1 MSTARRHTARWLR
14 LASQGDTP
22 RLSRGLVNALDRIDP
37 VQLREMAV
45 EQRMEPW
52 IVAALDEAGCGA
64 VADSSGLRTAALHR
78 ALLGLQL
85 EHELGALLATLDQH
99 SVPSILLKGPA
110 VAVRYYP
117 RPELRPYGDI
127 DLLVRDADEECA
139 HEILESRGFELTGGG
154 HDDPLHHDHAKFQS
168 IFQRR
173 DGCVVEIHRDHLQ
186 IGLRPLSLD
195 EVWHRAQPAPGGLA
209 ARVLDDHD
217 QFVLLAVHLQ
227 RHNFERLVWF
237 KDLDLMV
244 RRVAFDWRRIES
256 IARVEGCLSSV
267 GYVLSLLA
275 DVLGTPLPEGARAIV
290 AKRGLFDRASQ
301 ALLWPRSRVL
311 SLEPHRQWRLRRAV
325 QFAPETGVLRGGLPS
340 LLTWGRRGAK
350 ARVLFAAITHRDPH
364 GEHHG

>member
-1 MSTARRHTARWLR
+1 MSADRRRTAQWLR
-14 LASQGDTP
+14 IASQGDTP
-22 RLSRGLVNALDRIDP
+22 RLSRGLVTALDRLDTR
-37 VQLREMAV
+37 QLCEIAV

-52 IVAALDEAGCGA
+52 IVAALDAAGRSA
-64 VADSSGLRTAALHR
+64 VADSSGLRAAALRR

-85 EHELGALLATLDQH
+85 EHELRALLKTFDQCAI
-99 SVPSILLKGPA
+99 PSILLKGPA
-110 VAVRYYP
+110 VAARYYP

-127 DLLVRDADEECA
+127 DLLVRDTDEERA
-139 HEILESRGFELTGGG
+139 HELLEARGFTLTGGG

-168 IFQRR
+168 IFERS
-173 DGCVVEIHRDHLQ
+173 DGCIVELHRDHLQ
-186 IGLRPLSLD
+186 IGLRPLTLD

-244 RRVAFDWRRIES
+244 RRVAFDWTRIEA
-256 IARVEGCLSSV
+256 IAATEGCLSSV

-290 AKRGLFDRASQ
+290 SRRGLLDRTTQS
-301 ALLWPRSRVL
+301 LLWPRSRVL

-325 QFAPETGVLRGGLPS
+325 QFAPETGLLRGGLPS

-350 ARVLFAAITHRDPH
+350 ARVLLAAIAHRDHPR
-364 GEHHG
+364 

>member
-1 MSTARRHTARWLR
+1 MSTSRRRTAQWLR
-14 LASQGDTP
+14 IASQGESP
-22 RLSRGLVNALDRIDP
+22 RLGRGLLAALD
-37 VQLREMAV
+37 QLDVTELCELAV
-45 EQRMEPW
+45 EHRMEPW
-52 IVAALDEAGCGA
+52 LVGALDGAGCGA
-64 VADSSGLRTAALHR
+64 IADHSGLRAAALRR

-85 EHELGALLATLDQH
+85 EHELRALLTTFDEC
-99 SVPSILLKGPA
+99 SIPSILLKGPA
-110 VAVRYYP
+110 VAARYYP

-127 DLLVRDADEECA
+127 DLLVRDTDEERA
-139 HEILESRGFELTGGG
+139 HALLEARGFELTGGG

-168 IFQRR
+168 IFERR
-173 DGCVVEIHRDHLQ
+173 DGCIVELHRDHLQ

-256 IARVEGCLSSV
+256 IARMEGCLSSV
-267 GYVLSLLA
+267 GYVLSLLT

-290 AKRGLFDRASQ
+290 SKRGLLDRTTQS
-301 ALLWPRSRVL
+301 LLWPRSRVL
-311 SLEPHRQWRLRRAV
+311 SLEPHRRWRLRRAV

-350 ARVLFAAITHRDPH
+350 ARVLLAAIAHRDH
-364 GEHHG
+364 AK

>member
-1 MSTARRHTARWLR
+1 MGVKRRHLAQWLR
-14 LASQGDTP
+14 LASAGESP
-22 RLSRGLVNALDRIDP
+22 HLGRGLVAALDRLDHA
-37 VQLREMAV
+37 QLRDIAI

-52 IVAALDEAGCGA
+52 IVAALDAAGCAA
-64 VADSSGLRTAALHR
+64 VADRSGLREAAMHR
-78 ALLGLQL
+78 ALRGLQL
-85 EHELGALLATLDQH
+85 EHELRGLLARFDEE
-99 SVPSILLKGPA
+99 SIPSILLKGPA
-110 VAVRYYP
+110 VAARYYP

-127 DLLVRDADEECA
+127 DLLVRDADEERT
-139 HEILESRGFELTGGG
+139 HELLEARGFELTGGG

-168 IFQRR
+168 IFERQ

-195 EVWHRAQPAPGGLA
+195 EVWHRAQPAPGDLA

-244 RRVAFDWRRIES
+244 RRVAFDWKRVES
-256 IARVEGCLSSV
+256 IARLEGCLSSV
-267 GYVLSLLA
+267 GYVLSLLTE
-275 DVLGTPLPEGARAIV
+275 VLGTPLPEGARAIV
-290 AKRGLFDRASQ
+290 AQRGLLSRTSD
-301 ALLWPRSRVL
+301 ALLWPRSRVIA
-311 SLEPHRQWRLRRAV
+311 LEPHRQWRLRRAV

-350 ARVLFAAITHRDPH
+350 ARVLLAALTSRDPAK
-364 GEHHG
+364 